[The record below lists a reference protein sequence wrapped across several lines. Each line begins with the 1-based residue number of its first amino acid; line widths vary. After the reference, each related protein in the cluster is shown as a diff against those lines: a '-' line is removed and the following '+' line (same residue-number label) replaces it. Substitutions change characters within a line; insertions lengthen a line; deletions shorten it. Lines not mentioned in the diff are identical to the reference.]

1 MLNMGIL
8 CSWDCIWNKI
18 ICLLS
23 IFSADF
29 YLVKGFDLLNILNL
43 KGSYRKGLTC
53 PKWAGRN
60 RNGPMIDRLSR
71 PVLLSKIIKIFWW
84 DFSMQSIQG
93 IDQAAQSELLIN
105 SSWTAQRLIWN
116 LSDLEW
122 RFHFVNL
129 YKLFFN
135 YIILII

>member
-18 ICLLS
+18 ICLVS

-60 RNGPMIDRLSR
+60 RSGTMKDRLFPSHFT
-71 PVLLSKIIKIFWW
+71 VKNHSDGVSQCNQFN
-84 DFSMQSIQG
+84 QSIKQLNQCCWS
-93 IDQAAQSELLIN
+93 IQVELLNDWFGTYPILNDVFISLICIN
-105 SSWTAQRLIWN
+105 YFS
-116 LSDLEW
+116 
-122 RFHFVNL
+122 
-129 YKLFFN
+129 
-135 YIILII
+135 II